1 MGRAPPQRLTGYPFH
16 TWPWL
21 YSWWEYYGENYE
33 LRLVTV
39 RDGKL
44 LVGLLP
50 LMLERRGG
58 FVGRLLFINAS
69 PSTYQ
74 DVRIKRWVGEPS
86 FKCRK

>member
-1 MGRAPPQRLTGYPFH
+1 MWA
-16 TWPWL
+16 WL
-21 YSWWEYYGENYE
+21 YSWWEYYGENYGENYE

-74 DVRIKRWVGEPS
+74 DVRIRDGGEPS